1 MSEESN
7 PMEEAEAAEPI
18 SSTKQPK
25 SKTPRKSK
33 KAQEIDSKKRALKGI
48 ELSITKPSYN
58 LQRGLGTLSTDLK
71 SLRWLHLNRLSGFL
85 RKLMGRYNWDEV
97 YGVLSVLLK
106 STCKDRSPARN
117 RTKYLAALELLK
129 HTDGESSVQKK
140 YQHVFETWMRKLSI
154 HKGWQTKDRF
164 LIQLEFILFC
174 LTQGKTE
181 DANQAV
187 IWLMQEREFT
197 DNPISNLVVGLAF
210 CQDWYDT
217 LCKEFP
223 ALDLRGF
230 SVPSQSEMSEPALEM
245 SFDNPRSHVA
255 EEFQEDNY
263 TVNYSDTSIRNDKE
277 MECDEHK
284 KVSIDAVSHRETPH
298 SFHRPQSFYVHSDES
313 DEHEEVTFS
322 GHASILY
329 AQGLEP
335 WLLASRV
342 LYSVKSLDEF
352 LDLQKKVHNESYK
365 GALKYLRAALDST
378 PPTLEA
384 LFPLVQMLLLGDK
397 VKEAMNEVEKFT
409 CSDTTLY
416 ARLKASLLEH
426 FDSNNYNY
434 LSTCF
439 EDALKK
445 DPTCTHSLT
454 RLLCMHRQG
463 DYSAEKLLEMVAL
476 HLDATYAERN
486 MWKEFASCFLKLS
499 LSEEDRISTCFAGNN
514 EILEEQSRNF
524 NRKSVIVVDSVM
536 GKDWILRCRWWQ
548 TRHFSRSILVS
559 ELEAG
564 DMQLL
569 TYKAA
574 SACHLYGRDFEYVRK
589 VLDCL
594 EKDGNNSDMFSFL
607 QVHMQNSVGF
617 YHNYKRNVN

>member
-1 MSEESN
+1 MA
-7 PMEEAEAAEPI
+7 MEAEQVEPI
-18 SSTKQPK
+18 SSVKPK

-33 KAQEIDSKKRALKGI
+33 KAREIDSKKRALKGI

-58 LQRGLGTLSTDLK
+58 LQRGFGALSTDLK
-71 SLRWLHLNRLSGFL
+71 SLRWLHRNRLSGFL
-85 RKLMGRYNWDEV
+85 RKLMRRHNWDEV
-97 YGVLSVLLK
+97 SGVLSVLLR
-106 STCKDRSPARN
+106 STPKDRSPSRN
-117 RTKYLAALELLK
+117 RIKYLAALELLK
-129 HTDGESSVQKK
+129 HTDCESSVNKK
-140 YQHVFETWMRKLSI
+140 IQHVFETWMRKLSI
-154 HKGWQTKDRF
+154 YKGWQTKDRF
-164 LIQLEFILFC
+164 LVQLEFILFC

-197 DNPISNLVVGLAF
+197 DHPISHLVVGLAF
-210 CQDWYDT
+210 CHDWYVT

-223 ALDLRGF
+223 ALDLSGF
-230 SVPSQSEMSEPALEM
+230 KAPNQSEMSEPALEM
-245 SFDNPRSHVA
+245 SFKNPRSHVA

-263 TVNYSDTSIRNDKE
+263 TANYSDTSVRNDKE
-277 MECDEHK
+277 LECDEQK
-284 KVSIDAVSHRETPH
+284 KLSINVGNHRETPH
-298 SFHRPQSFYVHSDES
+298 SLHRPQSFYVHSDES
-313 DEHEEVTFS
+313 EEHEEVTFS

-335 WLLASRV
+335 WLLASQV
-342 LYSVKSLDEF
+342 LYSVKNIDEF

-365 GALKYLRAALDST
+365 GALKYLRAALNST

-397 VKEAMNEVEKFT
+397 VKEAMDEVEKFT
-409 CSDTTLY
+409 CSEAALY

-426 FDSNNYNY
+426 FNSNNHVY

-445 DPTCTHSLT
+445 DPACTHSLT
-454 RLLCMHRQG
+454 RLLCLHQQG
-463 DYSAEKLLEMVAL
+463 DYSAEKLLQMVAL
-476 HLDATYAERN
+476 HLDATYAECN

-499 LSEEDRISTCFAGNN
+499 LSEEDRISTCFAGSG
-514 EILEEQSRNF
+514 ETLQGQSKNF
-524 NRKSVIVVDSVM
+524 NRKPVIVAESFM
-536 GKDWILRCRWWQ
+536 GKEWILRCKWWQ
-548 TRHFSRSILVS
+548 TRHFSQSILVS
-559 ELEAG
+559 EFEAG

-589 VLDCL
+589 VLDRL
-594 EKDGNNSDMFSFL
+594 EKDKNNSDMFSFL
-607 QVHMQNSVGF
+607 QFHMQNSVGF
-617 YHNYKRNVN
+617 YHKSRRIYY